1 MEIKDKAKSFGSTVK
16 KNIENADSI
25 IDILRTIAIAKFN
38 ERNNVFKRIMMIKR
52 NDMPF
57 KLLNHDLNNLPRRM
71 RGIKLINNI
80 NKGTISLNIKAF
92 IV

>member
-1 MEIKDKAKSFGSTVK
+1 
-16 KNIENADSI
+16 
-25 IDILRTIAIAKFN
+25 
-38 ERNNVFKRIMMIKR
+38 MIKR

>member
-16 KNIENADSI
+16 KNTENADSI

-38 ERNNVFKRIMMIKR
+38 EINNVFKSIMMTKR
-52 NDMPF
+52 KDMPF
-57 KLLNHDLNNLPRRM
+57 KLLNHDLNNLPRSM